1 MKNISLKSIRI
12 HNFKGISD
20 LMIEPNGKSID
31 IFGDNDAGKTT
42 IYDAFL
48 WCLFNKDSKERTKI
62 QWRPLDENSE
72 PIRGKQTSVT
82 VVLTINGQAKE
93 FEKVRGDKEVIKR
106 NSEHKSYEMF
116 TKYLVDGLETT
127 TKKAFDDEVE
137 KVLDQ
142 DTFKNLTS
150 VTYFCEQLVADERR
164 QKLFEYFGSKTDEEI
179 INESPSIH
187 QLKEIIGIDDIKT
200 ARERVLQEQKRINET
215 LKNIPV
221 KIEGIQA
228 ALPDI
233 ENINKEQ
240 LLTTRNELTL
250 KKNDIENQ
258 LVTIRNGGN
267 ISELIASLNTKQE
280 ELTAAKLKHDNA
292 QNARIN
298 GIEQGK
304 SKLFADLNKAQK
316 TYADEES
323 SLNVT
328 ERLVSIKDN
337 ELIALNKKHEE
348 LYDKYDEVEAEEFT
362 GGLVYTKLSFN
373 ENLLVCQHCNR
384 PYDVK
389 DQDEMKRHHEEEERK
404 RAEEIELTN
413 KKIKAQ
419 FEADKQIKLS
429 EIREKGIQNNKDR
442 EALKKEIGELKEQLL
457 IKTEAY
463 NIAKKHLEDVKENL
477 ADVEQQISS
486 LKLDKIPFEATEK
499 YSIITKEIKKL
510 QEYITQSNEAIL
522 EQTSAKTSEITEID
536 KEIAMI
542 DEKLALLKEYERQLS
557 IIEDFNEQERQLSHK
572 KGEVLQKLVLF
583 EEFFITKQNMLQEII
598 NSHFSVVKWKLFD
611 FFEDGGLNEAVCE
624 PMIDGVP
631 FSSLNNGSRMQAG
644 LDVSNTLMKQEGYIV
659 PIFIDNAEGLT
670 NHNRDSVQVD
680 TQVIAM
686 YVNEDDKTLRIK
698 NRKTEGK

>member
-1 MKNISLKSIRI
+1 MKNISLESIRI

-179 INESPSIH
+179 INETPSIH
-187 QLKEIIGIDDIKT
+187 QLKEIIGNDDIKT
-200 ARERVLQEQKRINET
+200 ARDRVLQDQKRINET

-373 ENLLVCQHCNR
+373 ENLLICQHCNR

-389 DQDEMKRHHEEEERK
+389 DQDDMKRHHEEEERK

-413 KKIKAQ
+413 KEIKAQ

-442 EALKKEIGELKEQLL
+442 EALKKR
-457 IKTEAY
+457 
-463 NIAKKHLEDVKENL
+463 
-477 ADVEQQISS
+477 S
-486 LKLDKIPFEATEK
+486 
-499 YSIITKEIKKL
+499 
-510 QEYITQSNEAIL
+510 
-522 EQTSAKTSEITEID
+522 TS
-536 KEIAMI
+536 
-542 DEKLALLKEYERQLS
+542 
-557 IIEDFNEQERQLSHK
+557 
-572 KGEVLQKLVLF
+572 
-583 EEFFITKQNMLQEII
+583 
-598 NSHFSVVKWKLFD
+598 
-611 FFEDGGLNEAVCE
+611 
-624 PMIDGVP
+624 
-631 FSSLNNGSRMQAG
+631 
-644 LDVSNTLMKQEGYIV
+644 
-659 PIFIDNAEGLT
+659 
-670 NHNRDSVQVD
+670 
-680 TQVIAM
+680 
-686 YVNEDDKTLRIK
+686 
-698 NRKTEGK
+698 

>member
-1 MKNISLKSIRI
+1 
-12 HNFKGISD
+12 
-20 LMIEPNGKSID
+20 MIEPNGKSID

-82 VVLTINGQAKE
+82 VVLAINGQAKE

-179 INESPSIH
+179 INETPSIH
-187 QLKEIIGIDDIKT
+187 QLKEIIGNDDIKT
-200 ARERVLQEQKRINET
+200 ARDRVLQDQKRINET

-240 LLTTRNELTL
+240 LLTTRNELTS

-304 SKLFADLNKAQK
+304 SKLFADFNKAQK

-389 DQDEMKRHHEEEERK
+389 DQDEMKRHHEEEEQK

-413 KKIKAQ
+413 KEIKAQ

-486 LKLDKIPFEATEK
+486 LKLEKIPFEATEK
-499 YSIITKEIKKL
+499 YSTITKEIKKL

-698 NRKTEGK
+698 NHKTEGK

>member
-1 MKNISLKSIRI
+1 ML
-12 HNFKGISD
+12 
-20 LMIEPNGKSID
+20 
-31 IFGDNDAGKTT
+31 
-42 IYDAFL
+42 
-48 WCLFNKDSKERTKI
+48 
-62 QWRPLDENSE
+62 
-72 PIRGKQTSVT
+72 
-82 VVLTINGQAKE
+82 
-93 FEKVRGDKEVIKR
+93 
-106 NSEHKSYEMF
+106 
-116 TKYLVDGLETT
+116 
-127 TKKAFDDEVE
+127 
-137 KVLDQ
+137 Q
-142 DTFKNLTS
+142 D
-150 VTYFCEQLVADERR
+150 
-164 QKLFEYFGSKTDEEI
+164 
-179 INESPSIH
+179 
-187 QLKEIIGIDDIKT
+187 
-200 ARERVLQEQKRINET
+200 QKRINET

-384 PYDVK
+384 PYDIK
-389 DQDEMKRHHEEEERK
+389 DQDEMKRHHEEEEQN
-404 RAEEIELTN
+404 AEEIELTN
-413 KKIKAQ
+413 KEIKAQ

-442 EALKKEIGELKEQLL
+442 EALKR
-457 IKTEAY
+457 
-463 NIAKKHLEDVKENL
+463 DRRVKR
-477 ADVEQQISS
+477 
-486 LKLDKIPFEATEK
+486 T
-499 YSIITKEIKKL
+499 T
-510 QEYITQSNEAIL
+510 
-522 EQTSAKTSEITEID
+522 ID
-536 KEIAMI
+536 
-542 DEKLALLKEYERQLS
+542 
-557 IIEDFNEQERQLSHK
+557 
-572 KGEVLQKLVLF
+572 
-583 EEFFITKQNMLQEII
+583 
-598 NSHFSVVKWKLFD
+598 
-611 FFEDGGLNEAVCE
+611 
-624 PMIDGVP
+624 
-631 FSSLNNGSRMQAG
+631 
-644 LDVSNTLMKQEGYIV
+644 
-659 PIFIDNAEGLT
+659 
-670 NHNRDSVQVD
+670 
-680 TQVIAM
+680 
-686 YVNEDDKTLRIK
+686 
-698 NRKTEGK
+698 

>member
-179 INESPSIH
+179 INETPSIH
-187 QLKEIIGIDDIKT
+187 QLKEIIGNDDIKT
-200 ARERVLQEQKRINET
+200 ARDRMLQDQKRINET

-384 PYDVK
+384 PYDIK
-389 DQDEMKRHHEEEERK
+389 DQDEMKRHHEEEEQK

-413 KKIKAQ
+413 KEIKAQ

-499 YSIITKEIKKL
+499 YSTITKEIKKL

-583 EEFFITKQNMLQEII
+583 EEFFITKHAARNY
-598 NSHFSVVKWKLFD
+598 K
-611 FFEDGGLNEAVCE
+611 
-624 PMIDGVP
+624 
-631 FSSLNNGSRMQAG
+631 
-644 LDVSNTLMKQEGYIV
+644 
-659 PIFIDNAEGLT
+659 
-670 NHNRDSVQVD
+670 
-680 TQVIAM
+680 
-686 YVNEDDKTLRIK
+686 
-698 NRKTEGK
+698 

>member
-179 INESPSIH
+179 INETPSIH
-187 QLKEIIGIDDIKT
+187 QLKEIIGNDDIKT
-200 ARERVLQEQKRINET
+200 ARDRMLQDQKRINET

-384 PYDVK
+384 PYDIK
-389 DQDEMKRHHEEEERK
+389 DQDEMKRHHEEEEQK

-413 KKIKAQ
+413 KEIKAQ
-419 FEADKQIKLS
+419 FEANKQIKLS

-499 YSIITKEIKKL
+499 YSTITKEIKKL

-698 NRKTEGK
+698 NHKTEGK